1 MFGKKQ
7 EEEHNIWM
15 SFSDLFSGFM
25 VIFIVISLMLFN
37 RTEKELAATKKQL
50 AEINR
55 IEDALK
61 NLDKKFFD
69 FDEMSKRYRL
79 KADVNFLPNSSNILD
94 IPIDKREG
102 ILLEAGQNIHKLMV
116 NLEKTSPNIDYLLV
130 IEGFTQRN
138 STNYLSEP
146 DKGYKL
152 SYERALSL
160 TNYWSSNSLD
170 FKKFKNCEIIIAGSG
185 YFGKS
190 RDEKNEDVNRRFSI
204 QITPKLRK
212 LDNYSKQK

>member
-1 MFGKKQ
+1 MFNKKQ

-25 VIFIVISLMLFN
+25 VIFIVVSLMLFN
-37 RTEKELAATKKQL
+37 RTEKELQATKKQL
-50 AEINR
+50 AEIKR
-55 IEDALK
+55 IEVALQ

-69 FDEMSKRYRL
+69 FDEKSKRYRL
-79 KADVNFLPNSSNILD
+79 KIDVSFMPNSANITD
-94 IPIDKREG
+94 IPIERRGE
-102 ILLEAGQNIHKLMV
+102 LLDAGKSIHHLMTQ
-116 NLEKTSPNIDYLLV
+116 LGKESPSIDYLLI
-130 IEGFTQRN
+130 IEGNTQRN
-138 STNYLSEP
+138 TYNYISEP

-160 TNYWSSNSLD
+160 TNYWLANGLD
-170 FKKFKNCEIIIAGSG
+170 FKIFDNCEIIIAGSG

-190 RDEKNEDVNRRFSI
+190 RDNTNADLNRRFSI

-212 LDNYSKQK
+212 LDNYSKKK

>member
-25 VIFIVISLMLFN
+25 VIFIVVSLMLFN

-50 AEINR
+50 KEIHR

-61 NLDKKFFD
+61 NLDKRFFN
-69 FDEMSKRYRL
+69 FDERSKRYRL
-79 KADVNFLPNSSNILD
+79 TADVNFLPNSSNILD
-94 IPIDKREG
+94 IPIEKRQE
-102 ILLEAGQNIHKLMV
+102 ILAAGQNIYKLME
-116 NLEKTSPNIDYLLV
+116 NLERTSPNIDYLLV
-130 IEGFTQRN
+130 IEGNTQRN

-160 TNYWSSNSLD
+160 INYWLSNQLD
-170 FKKFKNCEIIIAGSG
+170 FKTFKNCEIIIAGSG

-190 RDEKNEDVNRRFSI
+190 RDGDENLNRRFSI

>member
-25 VIFIVISLMLFN
+25 VIFIVISLMLFD
-37 RTEKELAATKKQL
+37 RTEKELQATKKQL

-61 NLDKKFFD
+61 NLDEKFFD
-69 FDEMSKRYRL
+69 FDERSKRYRL

-94 IPIDKREG
+94 IPIDKRQDV
-102 ILLEAGQNIHKLMV
+102 LEAGKSMHKLMGG
-116 NLEKTSPNIDYLLV
+116 LEKTSPNIDYLLI
-130 IEGFTQRN
+130 IEGNTQRN
-138 STNYLSEP
+138 SNNYLITP
-146 DKGYKL
+146 DLGYKL

-160 TNYWSSNSLD
+160 TNYWLSNSLD

-190 RDEKNEDVNRRFSI
+190 RNEKNEDVNRRFSI
-204 QITPKLRK
+204 QITPKLRN
-212 LDNYSKQK
+212 LDNYSKRK